1 MVQDNDVLD
10 SIHLAPYIR
19 LAKVLIGKKR
29 HAGGNMFRH
38 QIDTMGILLNY
49 DYTDSVLLK
58 ASLIHDVVEDV
69 PGFDVNEILKI
80 DSESED
86 VYKLVLEVTKTPD
99 QTKGEFLS
107 RIIYEGS
114 KKAKILKCADRISN
128 MTSLG
133 FVSDPEFIKR
143 YCEETEEYILPM
155 ALVIDDFAIYDELL
169 WLIET
174 RARFLN
180 TSGYL
185 EKLYTEQ
192 IKGSADI

>member
-1 MVQDNDVLD
+1 MFENDDVLD
-10 SIHLAPYIR
+10 SVHLAPYIR

-69 PGFDVNEILKI
+69 PDFDVNEILKI

-86 VYKLVLEVTKTPD
+86 VYKLVLEVTKEEG
-99 QTKGEFLS
+99 QSKGDFLS
-107 RIIYEGS
+107 RIAHEGS

-128 MTSLG
+128 MISLG
-133 FVSDPEFIKR
+133 FVTDPEFIKR

-169 WLIET
+169 WLIKT
-174 RARFLN
+174 RAMFLN

-192 IKGSADI
+192 IKGSADV

>member
-69 PGFDVNEILKI
+69 PDFDVNEILKI

-86 VYKLVLEVTKTPD
+86 VYKLVLEVTKEEG
-99 QTKGEFLS
+99 QSKGDFLS
-107 RIIYEGS
+107 RIAHEGS

-128 MTSLG
+128 MISLG
-133 FVSDPEFIKR
+133 FVTDPEFIKR

-169 WLIET
+169 WLIKT
-174 RARFLN
+174 RAMFLN

-192 IKGSADI
+192 IKGSADV

>member
-1 MVQDNDVLD
+1 
-10 SIHLAPYIR
+10 
-19 LAKVLIGKKR
+19 
-29 HAGGNMFRH
+29 MFRH

-69 PGFDVNEILKI
+69 PDFDVNEILKI

-86 VYKLVLEVTKTPD
+86 VYKLVLEVTKEEG
-99 QTKGEFLS
+99 QSKGDFLS
-107 RIIYEGS
+107 RIAHEGS

-128 MTSLG
+128 MISLG
-133 FVSDPEFIKR
+133 FVTDPEFIKR

-169 WLIET
+169 WLIKT
-174 RARFLN
+174 RAMFLN

-192 IKGSADI
+192 IKGSADV

>member
-1 MVQDNDVLD
+1 MLQDDNVLD

-29 HAGGNMFRH
+29 DAGGNMFRH

-49 DYTDSVLLK
+49 NYTDSVLLK
-58 ASLIHDVVEDV
+58 ASLIHDVIEDI
-69 PGFDVNEILKI
+69 PDFDVNDILKI

-86 VYKLVLEVTKTPD
+86 VYKLVLEVTKIED

-107 RIIYEGS
+107 RIAYEGS
-114 KKAKILKCADRISN
+114 EKAKILKCADRISN
-128 MTSLG
+128 MISLG

-143 YCEETEEYILPM
+143 YCDETELYILPI
-155 ALVIDDFAIYDELL
+155 ALAIGDIAMYKELV
-169 WLIET
+169 WLI
-174 RARFLN
+174 RSRSMFIP
-180 TSGYL
+180 SGYL

-192 IKGSADI
+192 IKVLADV

>member
-1 MVQDNDVLD
+1 MFENDDVLD

-69 PGFDVNEILKI
+69 PDFDVNEILKI

-86 VYKLVLEVTKTPD
+86 VYKLVLEVTKEEG
-99 QTKGEFLS
+99 QSKGDFLS
-107 RIIYEGS
+107 RIAHEGS

-128 MTSLG
+128 MISLG
-133 FVSDPEFIKR
+133 FVTDPEFIKR

-169 WLIET
+169 WLIKT
-174 RARFLN
+174 RAMFLN

-192 IKGSADI
+192 IKGSADV

>member
-69 PGFDVNEILKI
+69 PDFDVNEILKI

-86 VYKLVLEVTKTPD
+86 VYKLVLEVTKNPD

-128 MTSLG
+128 MISLG

>member
-1 MVQDNDVLD
+1 MFENDDVLD
-10 SIHLAPYIR
+10 SVHLAPYIR

-69 PGFDVNEILKI
+69 PDFDVNEILKI

-86 VYKLVLEVTKTPD
+86 VYKLVLEVTKE
-99 QTKGEFLS
+99 KGQSKGDFLS
-107 RIIYEGS
+107 RIAHEGS

-128 MTSLG
+128 MISLG
-133 FVSDPEFIKR
+133 FVTDPEFIKR

-169 WLIET
+169 WLIKT
-174 RARFLN
+174 RAMFLN

-192 IKGSADI
+192 IKGSADV